1 MHSLPELTLP
11 PVRFYQKQD
20 GGQLKVFDIVRKK
33 YVALTP
39 EEWVR
44 QHMIHFLI
52 NYKSVPVSLMVIEK
66 TFKLERL
73 QKRFDIA
80 VYSRQGEPVLL
91 VECKAP
97 EVPLNQRVVDQAL
110 RYNMKLHVK
119 YLLITNGMKHA
130 GYYADYQHNK
140 LEVLNELPVYEHL
153 IGDSPSGYNINKS

>member
-1 MHSLPELTLP
+1 MNKLPDLALP
-11 PVRFYQKQD
+11 SAGFFENKTD
-20 GGQLKVFDIVRKK
+20 GKHKVFDIVRKK
-33 YVALTP
+33 YVVLTP

-44 QHMIHFLI
+44 QHMIHFLV

-80 VYSRQGEPVLL
+80 VYSRQGDPVLL

-97 EVPLNQRVVDQAL
+97 HVQLSQSVIDQAL

-119 YLLITNGMKHA
+119 YLLVTNGMKHA
-130 GYYADYQHNK
+130 GYFVDYQQNK
-140 LEVLNELPVYEHL
+140 LEALNELPVYEQL
-153 IGDSPSGYNINKS
+153 ISDIPSGYNVNKS